1 MDVRD
6 ISWSTLRTQQRKR
19 PSRPLFPNCSPCRY
33 LLKVAVWPSEVEK
46 EQVERE
52 VEREAKAEEK
62 VGEVEV
68 KFSTADK
75 EGGAFGASLEC

>member
-1 MDVRD
+1 MDVTD

-46 EQVERE
+46 EE

-62 VGEVEV
+62 EGEVEV

-75 EGGAFGASLEC
+75 EGGAFGASAEC

>member
-1 MDVRD
+1 M
-6 ISWSTLRTQQRKR
+6 
-19 PSRPLFPNCSPCRY
+19 
-33 LLKVAVWPSEVEK
+33 WPSEVEM
-46 EQVERE
+46 EE

-75 EGGAFGASLEC
+75 EGGAFGASVEC

>member
-19 PSRPLFPNCSPCRY
+19 PSRPQFPNCSPCRY

-46 EQVERE
+46 EE
-52 VEREAKAEEK
+52 VERKAEEEEK
-62 VGEVEV
+62 EGEVEV

-75 EGGAFGASLEC
+75 EVGAFGASAEC

>member
-1 MDVRD
+1 MHRNVV
-6 ISWSTLRTQQRKR
+6 L
-19 PSRPLFPNCSPCRY
+19 C
-33 LLKVAVWPSEVEK
+33 
-46 EQVERE
+46 QVGIGGGREE

-75 EGGAFGASLEC
+75 EGGAFGVEC

>member
-1 MDVRD
+1 MDVTD

-33 LLKVAVWPSEVEK
+33 LLKVAGWPSEVEK
-46 EQVERE
+46 EE
-52 VEREAKAEEK
+52 VETEAEETE
-62 VGEVEV
+62 GEVEV

-75 EGGAFGASLEC
+75 EGGAFGASEEC

>member
-46 EQVERE
+46 EE
-52 VEREAKAEEK
+52 VER
-62 VGEVEV
+62 V
-68 KFSTADK
+68 KHRQVVL
-75 EGGAFGASLEC
+75 GAGLRFLCKLETLQSLTPN